1 MCFAGYLDTINVLQM
16 LGNRIY
22 VTHRI
27 DISEQKKDLVHQLGT
42 GKFSVTQLSMQF

>member
-16 LGNRIY
+16 LRNRIY
-22 VTHRI
+22 VTYRI
-27 DISEQKKDLVHQLGT
+27 DISEQKKDFVHQLGA